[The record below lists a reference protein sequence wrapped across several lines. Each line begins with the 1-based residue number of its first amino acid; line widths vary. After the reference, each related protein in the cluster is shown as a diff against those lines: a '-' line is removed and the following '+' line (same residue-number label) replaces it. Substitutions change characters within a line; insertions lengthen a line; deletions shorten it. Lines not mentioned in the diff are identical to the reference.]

1 MNDLLIIFI
10 LISIVLFLVLLYDR
24 YYISQKIRK
33 YEEQLTILRN
43 SFNAL
48 HPTLRK
54 FYDWKMLISNTIE
67 IKLPN
72 RKVLLSNNEKKL
84 LLQIYDEL
92 LKYTDPE
99 QFLKLANERL
109 NNLPNIIQQNYTG
122 INARELYFIVYF
134 LLEIPE
140 EDILLLTGYSSNS
153 IPTIKNRICKKLEI
167 NKSNELYSSLI
178 NLMSKT

>member
-54 FYDWKMLISNTIE
+54 FYDFAYIALSIS
-67 IKLPN
+67 
-72 RKVLLSNNEKKL
+72 KV
-84 LLQIYDEL
+84 
-92 LKYTDPE
+92 
-99 QFLKLANERL
+99 
-109 NNLPNIIQQNYTG
+109 
-122 INARELYFIVYF
+122 
-134 LLEIPE
+134 
-140 EDILLLTGYSSNS
+140 
-153 IPTIKNRICKKLEI
+153 
-167 NKSNELYSSLI
+167 
-178 NLMSKT
+178 